1 MSPIVRLRMVKRF
14 EDLVLVEVDW
24 FDIMLIVIGM
34 VKRVMCLVLSVV
46 LDVVMSIIV
55 MAHIWL
61 EVDRSCL
68 VMIDR
73 LMVHLC
79 SGSMFILI
87 EDWHL
92 VMLLLC
98 MMHVLSYSL
107 VMSHDICLVIRMQS
121 RFVNI
126 MLMSKDRCLM
136 ISLMVSLSVNTLGAR
151 DESLMSRQ
159 FWHLMLNMLNT
170 VVLGRRMVQDR
181 CLMDIMLWGLDD
193 DLTILGFLGSL
204 RVQVQLFMVD
214 FLFFVQLGLDIMLGC
229 LMSDK
234 FMGIVS
240 YRSRG
245 VGRNIATDVILHLL
259 VMRTVIHVIVCMEK
273 AVHSGS
279 LVMHHVMMFFLHGL
293 HLDHEIAPTCIYIR
307 WVEDTAILLETST
320 GLMPS
325 TAIKSVKVVSP
336 VELKLVLVLIES
348 EHFDIVIKNVPW
360 HVYWVESLAPR
371 VESRRPEVHSE
382 RLGLAKIFYGF
393 MAISR
398 QVAHLFT
405 IDGEGDVF
413 RGPLHLICVPV
424 VMWVESLRVIMVFL
438 LLMAI
443 AINQVCRQWIVF
455 HRRHN
460 FDVKLVPSSR
470 VEARTVPV
478 GEERRDCALL
488 VWSLHSCDK
497 FTVGELLVG
506 GKRSTFKVCGSDA
519 DDRDQRQCKL
529 HLRHYSSVM
538 LIIIII

>member
-1 MSPIVRLRMVKRF
+1 MVKRF
-14 EDLVLVEVDW
+14 KDLVLVEVDW
-24 FDIMLIVIGM
+24 FDIMLIIIGM

-46 LDVVMSIIV
+46 LYVVMGIIV

-61 EVDRSCL
+61 EVDRGCL

-73 LMVHLC
+73 LMVHLFR
-79 SGSMFILI
+79 GSMFILI

-98 MMHVLSYSL
+98 MMHVLSYFL
-107 VMSHDICLVIRMQS
+107 VMSHDICLVIRMQRS
-121 RFVNI
+121 FVNI
-126 MLMSKDRCLM
+126 MPMSKDRRFM
-136 ISLMVSLSVNTLGAR
+136 ISLMVCLSVNTLGAR

-170 VVLGRRMVQDR
+170 VVLGRRMMQDGG
-181 CLMDIMLWGLDD
+181 LMDIMLWILDD
-193 DLTILGFLGSL
+193 YLTIMGFLSSL

-293 HLDHEIAPTCIYIR
+293 HLDHEITPTCIYIG
-307 WVEDTAILLETST
+307 WVEDTAILVETST

-348 EHFDIVIKNVPW
+348 ENFNIVVKNVPW
-360 HVYWVESLAPR
+360 HVYWVESLAP
-371 VESRRPEVHSE
+371 
-382 RLGLAKIFYGF
+382 
-393 MAISR
+393 
-398 QVAHLFT
+398 
-405 IDGEGDVF
+405 
-413 RGPLHLICVPV
+413 
-424 VMWVESLRVIMVFL
+424 
-438 LLMAI
+438 
-443 AINQVCRQWIVF
+443 
-455 HRRHN
+455 
-460 FDVKLVPSSR
+460 
-470 VEARTVPV
+470 
-478 GEERRDCALL
+478 
-488 VWSLHSCDK
+488 
-497 FTVGELLVG
+497 
-506 GKRSTFKVCGSDA
+506 
-519 DDRDQRQCKL
+519 
-529 HLRHYSSVM
+529 
-538 LIIIII
+538 